1 MRDAFEWLA
10 IPFYLLIDLFSRNSA
25 LMYFILIDSYRKI
38 KNKCFIHDPGF
49 HDWVWFKDNF
59 AHNDNLLFSLHNR
72 VNIDSEKNS

>member
-25 LMYFILIDSYRKI
+25 LMYFILIDPYRKI

-49 HDWVWFKDNF
+49 HD
-59 AHNDNLLFSLHNR
+59 
-72 VNIDSEKNS
+72 